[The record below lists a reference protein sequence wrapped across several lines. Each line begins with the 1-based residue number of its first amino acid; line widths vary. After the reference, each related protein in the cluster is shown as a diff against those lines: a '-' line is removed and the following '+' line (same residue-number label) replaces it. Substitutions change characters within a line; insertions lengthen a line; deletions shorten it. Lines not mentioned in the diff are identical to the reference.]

1 MRRALP
7 IFLFLLAFAFLLHWR
22 AGTFHSEF
30 GRYQDEG
37 MHYITGLMVH
47 DFLLSGEW
55 MHPMAFAKDYYLH
68 FPKVGLGQWP
78 PMFYLVQTG
87 WTLFFGVS
95 RQSLLCLM
103 VFLTAI
109 LAFLVYREANPL
121 WGKAYALLAAVLLIA
136 APLTQAHTAMVMAEI
151 LLAILSF
158 LAVLAWIRLLE
169 SGNGRDAFWFAA
181 WTTAALMTKGNAWSI
196 LPVLP
201 ATILLTRRFA
211 ILRSRSFWLAL
222 GAVLLICIPYN
233 LLTLR
238 ITSQGWNAVSFLGV
252 GYLGRSLIHH
262 VGFVI
267 GILGAPLSC
276 LAAVGVID
284 RTVVPLLRRKVPVYW
299 IAMAAYGASVI
310 AFHTLVPTS
319 IEPRKVY
326 QLVPVTCLFLIP
338 GADAVARRLS
348 ARFSVGAVRLGMAV
362 AIVLIFVFTGFS
374 LLPAFVPGFSAA
386 VEKLIAR
393 PDTRGAAILI
403 SSNPFMEDAEAAI
416 ISEWASR
423 ERKAGT
429 YLVRATKLLD
439 RPGRNEQGEP
449 DYLVAYSSDEELQRA
464 LDEVPISYVM
474 VHITTTGRPYRHHAV
489 LQHLL
494 DSHPG
499 EWEKIYESRRVLEQ
513 PHEIEIYR
521 RRRDLQGVPV
531 HLTIDLSRKIGSSVE
546 TGPK

>member
-55 MHPMAFAKDYYLH
+55 THPMAFAKDYYLH

-78 PMFYLVQTG
+78 PMFYLVQSG

-121 WGKAYALLAAVLLIA
+121 WGQLYALLAAVLLIA

-169 SGNGRDAFWFAA
+169 TGNRKDAFWFAA

-196 LPVLP
+196 LPVVP

-211 ILRSRSFWLAL
+211 ILRSRNFWLAL
-222 GAVLLICIPYN
+222 GSVLLICVPYN
-233 LLTLR
+233 WFTLR
-238 ITSQGWNAVSFLGV
+238 IVSQAMDTVAFPGFGYIAVSFV
-252 GYLGRSLIHH
+252 KHA
-262 VGFVI
+262 GFVI

-284 RTVVPLLRRKVPVYW
+284 RAILPLVRRKAPVYW
-299 IAMAAYGASVI
+299 IAMAAFGASVI
-310 AFHTLVPTS
+310 AFHAVIPTS
-319 IEPRKVY
+319 IESRKIY
-326 QLVPVTCLFLIP
+326 QIVPVVCLFVIA

-348 ARFSVGAVRLGMAV
+348 ARFSGSAVRLGIAA
-362 AIVLIFVFTGFS
+362 AIVLIFVFTEFYF
-374 LLPAFVPGFSAA
+374 LPPFVPGFSAA

-439 RPGRNEQGEP
+439 RPGRNELGEP
-449 DYLVAYSSDEELQRA
+449 DYLVAYGSDEELQRA
-464 LDEVPISYVM
+464 LDEVPISYVIL
-474 VHITTTGRPYRHHAV
+474 HITTTRHPYRHHAV
-489 LQHLL
+489 LQHFL

-499 EWEKIYESRRVLEQ
+499 DWEKIYESRRVLEQ

-546 TGPK
+546 TTPK